1 MNRVDKIINPV
12 VIIDV
17 DEVDIDV
24 AVKVQIGIVADV
36 IQEAIDRIE
45 IERIKAENPAPV
57 DDPAIA

>member
-1 MNRVDKIINPV
+1 MNAVDKIIRPV
-12 VIIDV
+12 VIIEV

-24 AVKVQIGIVADV
+24 AVKVQIGVVADV